1 MIALRVYR
9 LLPPAARRRLLR
21 LLPEHRRIGVVRT
34 LTRPRGGE
42 TVHPVGARVAVT
54 EDGIRTQAEVVAA
67 ATPLQ
72 MWHRNLTAVT
82 SMLESAGIDYHCVRN
97 DDHLRSTVAIL
108 DDKRDVVRELVG
120 SAPELSGAHVRVV
133 EVRPERHQPD
143 LAPTEVIQV
152 WFPVTDVRAGVVL
165 GVEFACEIELWTCVG
180 DVVRAPRHNAVIDE
194 APAAAEPVRVAAAL
208 LSHFVPEADDH
219 TYGTRQDLVVR
230 APDRVGF
237 PIDAVFTWVDGSD
250 PEWLARKQAA
260 LGTPGDEVHA
270 IAANT
275 SRYHN
280 RDELRYAMRALY
292 TFAPWLRKIF
302 VVTDSQLPSW
312 LDPTHPMITVVPHAD
327 LFADLGGLSSFNSHA
342 IESRLHRIDGLAEH
356 FLYFND
362 DVFLGRPLLPTHFFH
377 ANGIAKFFLSPAQFG
392 LGEAKPTD
400 GPVNAAGKNNR
411 RHIQRQFGVTI
422 TQKMKHTPFAL
433 RRSILYQI
441 EEMLPADVT
450 ATAQHRFRHHEDLSI
465 PSSLHQYWAYLT
477 GQAVPGDIEYEY
489 ADLGHASTPARL
501 AELLTRRHRDV
512 FCLNDTDSDP
522 RTFAEQER
530 MLADFLP
537 RYLPFPAPFELPDDE
552 VVERRKRSASALW
565 RNRASDRADGQ
576 VDAATTPSLRISRQ
590 VDATTVPTLPV
601 GPRPDAPTLP
611 SSRAAGRVDRRSVGL
626 PAGPE
631 SASPSSI
638 GPSSSTEER
647 GS

>member
-1 MIALRVYR
+1 MVAEGDPSDLDDLMIALRVYR
-9 LLPPAARRRLLR
+9 LLPPAVRRHLLR
-21 LLPEHRRIGVVRT
+21 LLPEHQRLAMVRT

-42 TVHPVGARVAVT
+42 TVHPVGARVTVSDDGVRT
-54 EDGIRTQAEVVAA
+54 EAEVVAA

-82 SMLESAGIDYHCVRN
+82 SSLESAGIEYHCVRN
-97 DDHLRSTVAIL
+97 DDYLRSTVAVL
-108 DDKRDVVRELVG
+108 DDKRDALRRLVR
-120 SAPELSGAHVRVV
+120 SAPELSGAHVRIV

-143 LAPTEVIQV
+143 RAPTEVIQV
-152 WFPVTDVRAGVVL
+152 WFPVTDARAGVVL
-165 GVEFACEIELWTCVG
+165 GAQFACEIELWTRAG

-194 APAAAEPVRVAAAL
+194 APARAEPVRVAAAL

-219 TYGTRQDLVVR
+219 TYGTRRDLAVR

-237 PIDAVFTWVDGSD
+237 PIDAVYTWVDGSD
-250 PEWLARKQAA
+250 PEWRERKQAA
-260 LGTPGDEVHA
+260 MGTPGGPLHA

-280 RDELRYAMRALY
+280 RDELRYSMRSLHS
-292 TFAPWLRKIF
+292 FAPWLRKIF

-312 LDPTHPMITVVPHAD
+312 LDPTHPMITVVSHAE
-327 LFADLGGLSSFNSHA
+327 LFADIGGLSSFNSHA
-342 IESRLHRIDGLAEH
+342 IESRLHRIEGLAEH
-356 FLYFND
+356 FLYLND

-392 LGEAKPTD
+392 LGEARPSD
-400 GPVNAAGKNNR
+400 PPVNAAGKNNR

-433 RRSILYQI
+433 RRSIMHQI
-441 EEMLPADVT
+441 EAMLPADVL
-450 ATAQHRFRHHEDLSI
+450 ATARHRFRHHEDLSI

-477 GQAVPGDIEYEY
+477 AQAVPGHIEYEY
-489 ADLGHASTPARL
+489 TDLGHPSTPARL
-501 AELLTRRHRDV
+501 AELLAHRNRDV

-522 RTFAEQER
+522 RAFEEQER

-552 VVERRKRSASALW
+552 VAERRKLGASALW
-565 RNRASDRADGQ
+565 RTSQRPVPGARRGPQ
-576 VDAATTPSLRISRQ
+576 V
-590 VDATTVPTLPV
+590 
-601 GPRPDAPTLP
+601 DAPTLP
-611 SSRAAGRVDRRSVGL
+611 NSRLKPVIDAKTVLLRPDG
-626 PAGPE
+626 
-631 SASPSSI
+631 
-638 GPSSSTEER
+638 
-647 GS
+647 